1 MIAAKSA
8 SISPEMVP
16 ISRCMALCRTVTG
29 LRGHSASD
37 HGDRYALG
45 PFTHDKIRVSCFETA
60 STPYH
65 AIVRFI
71 LSFFFFFSFFPRLCT
86 SSLFS
91 LLSLSRSP
99 YPVRSS
105 FSLFAFNHHRDSL
118 SLSPRGDAHA
128 RLLLWIRLA
137 RNIARLPSRS
147 DEPASEHI
155 SCESYARVSE
165 NENVLRTC

>member
-71 LSFFFFFSFFPRLCT
+71 LSFFFLFFFPPFVYVISFFLY
-86 SSLFS
+86 SLS
-91 LLSLSRSP
+91 LSLSLSRSFVFLP
-99 YPVRSS
+99 LRVQLSS
-105 FSLFAFNHHRDSL
+105 RQSLAL
-118 SLSPRGDAHA
+118 TPR
-128 RLLLWIRLA
+128 R
-137 RNIARLPSRS
+137 
-147 DEPASEHI
+147 
-155 SCESYARVSE
+155 CT
-165 NENVLRTC
+165 RTSVALDTSGS